1 MKSLILGLIGAIW
14 NLIIYFVLD
23 FLLGMVGA
31 KYEMREAAE
40 MLMNFYLW
48 LAIFNALFA
57 ILSMKWKGAAT
68 FLTIIAVL
76 SLMSGVGFIA
86 AIFDF
91 IAASACKNKFA
102 KKKQDE
108 LEAKIAALEAATAA
122 AQKQNN
128 DAE

>member
-1 MKSLILGLIGAIW
+1 MKSLILGLIGAVW
-14 NLIIYFVLD
+14 NFVIYFVLD

-31 KYEMREAAE
+31 KYEMRELAE

-48 LAIFNALFA
+48 LGIANALFA
-57 ILSMKWKGAAT
+57 VLSVKWKGAAT

-122 AQKQNN
+122 AQKN
-128 DAE
+128 DEE